1 MADYFFKIVHLGIH
15 QLFSLLRRT
24 THQSQTRAWAG
35 SSAAFDSDCPLMHRT
50 ATKRFPLNDNA
61 LIFPPALLP
70 FDTIP
75 LQLWRIPR
83 FE

>member
-1 MADYFFKIVHLGIH
+1 
-15 QLFSLLRRT
+15 
-24 THQSQTRAWAG
+24 
-35 SSAAFDSDCPLMHRT
+35 MHRT